1 MVTISKIDL
10 LNRKFAK
17 RMWGY
22 APDEVDQLLQEVAE
36 MLGNVAEDRKTMVK
50 KVKRME
56 AAVEDFRQRDETLR
70 DTLMSTQKMVDDI
83 KAGAQR
89 EAQLIIEEAR
99 AKAEGMV
106 QQGHNRLAQLYEDIE
121 NLKRQRSQ
129 FEIQLRGLIEAHL
142 RMLESGDPAES
153 RLESLES
160 KLKFMRKAE

>member
-1 MVTISKIDL
+1 MTISKIDL
-10 LNRKFAK
+10 LNRKFSK
-17 RMWGY
+17 RVWGY
-22 APDEVDQLLQEVAE
+22 APEEVDQLMNEVAE
-36 MLGNVAEDRKTMVK
+36 MLGAVAEERKNLIK

-56 AAVEDFRQRDETLR
+56 GSVEEFRQRDETLR

-83 KAGAQR
+83 KGGAQR
-89 EAQLIIEEAR
+89 EAQLILDEAR

-129 FEIQLRGLIEAHL
+129 FEIQLRGLLETHL
-142 RMLESGDPAES
+142 RVLDSEDPSEN

-160 KLKFMRKAE
+160 KLKCMRKAE

>member
-1 MVTISKIDL
+1 MTISKIDL

-17 RMWGY
+17 RLWGY
-22 APDEVDQLLQEVAE
+22 APEEVDQLMAEVAE
-36 MLGNVAEDRKTMVK
+36 MLGLVAEERKNLLK

-56 AAVEDFRQRDETLR
+56 GSVEEFRQRDETLR

-83 KAGAQR
+83 KGGAQR

-129 FEIQLRGLIEAHL
+129 FEIQLRGLLETHL
-142 RMLESGDPAES
+142 RVLDSEDPAVS

-160 KLKFMRKAE
+160 KLKYLRKAE

>member
-1 MVTISKIDL
+1 MTISKIDL
-10 LNRKFAK
+10 LNRKFSK

-22 APDEVDQLLQEVAE
+22 APDEVDQLMAEVAE
-36 MLGNVAEDRKTMVK
+36 MLGAVAEERKTLIK

-56 AAVEDFRQRDETLR
+56 QSVEEFRQRDETLR

-83 KAGAQR
+83 KGGAQR
-89 EAQLIIEEAR
+89 EAQLILDEAR

-129 FEIQLRGLIEAHL
+129 FEIQLRGLLETHL
-142 RMLESGDPAES
+142 RILDSEDPAVS
-153 RLESLES
+153 RLETLES
-160 KLKFMRKAE
+160 KLKYLRKAE

>member
-1 MVTISKIDL
+1 VTISKIDL

-17 RMWGY
+17 RVWGY
-22 APDEVDQLLQEVAE
+22 APEEVDQLLAEVAE
-36 MLGNVAEDRKTMVK
+36 MLGVVAEERKQLIK

-56 AAVEDFRQRDETLR
+56 ASVDEFRQRDETLR

-83 KAGAQR
+83 KGGAQR
-89 EAQLIIEEAR
+89 EAQLIMDEAR
-99 AKAEGMV
+99 SKAESMV

-129 FEIQLRGLIEAHL
+129 FEIQLRGL
-142 RMLESGDPAES
+142 LETHMRVLDSDDPALS

-160 KLKFMRKAE
+160 KLKYLRKAE

>member
-1 MVTISKIDL
+1 MTISKIDL

-17 RMWGY
+17 KLWGY
-22 APDEVDQLLQEVAE
+22 APEEVDQLIAEVAD
-36 MLGNVAEDRKTMVK
+36 MLGAVAEERKTLVK

-56 AAVEDFRQRDETLR
+56 ASMEEFRQRDETLR

-89 EAQLIIEEAR
+89 EAQLILEEAR

-106 QQGHNRLAQLYEDIE
+106 QQGHTRLAQLYEDIE

>member
-1 MVTISKIDL
+1 MTISKIDL

-17 RMWGY
+17 KLWGY
-22 APDEVDQLLQEVAE
+22 APEEVDQLVGEVAE
-36 MLGNVAEDRKTMVK
+36 MLGAVAEERKALVK

-56 AAVEDFRQRDETLR
+56 SSMEEFRQRDETLR

-83 KAGAQR
+83 KGGAQR
-89 EAQLIIEEAR
+89 EAQLILEEAR
-99 AKAEGMV
+99 AKAESMV

-129 FEIQLRGLIEAHL
+129 FEIQLRGLLETHL
-142 RMLESGDPAES
+142 RILDAEDPAAS

-160 KLKFMRKAE
+160 KLKFLRKAE

>member
-1 MVTISKIDL
+1 VTISKIDL
-10 LNRKFAK
+10 LNRKFSK

-22 APDEVDQLLQEVAE
+22 APDEVDQLMAEVAE
-36 MLGNVAEDRKTMVK
+36 MLGAVAEERKALIK

-56 AAVEDFRQRDETLR
+56 LSVEEFRRRDETLR

-83 KAGAQR
+83 KGGAQR
-89 EAQLIIEEAR
+89 EAVLIVDEAR

-129 FEIQLRGLIEAHL
+129 FEIQLRGLLETHL
-142 RMLESGDPAES
+142 RVLDAEDPAQS
-153 RLESLES
+153 RLENLES
-160 KLKFMRKAE
+160 KLKYLRKAE